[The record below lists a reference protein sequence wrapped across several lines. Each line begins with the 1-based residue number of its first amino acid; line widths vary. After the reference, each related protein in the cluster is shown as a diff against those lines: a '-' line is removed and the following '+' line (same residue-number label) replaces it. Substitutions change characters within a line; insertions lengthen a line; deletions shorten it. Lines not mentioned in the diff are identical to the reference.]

1 MFIDTHPKSMLQKVG
16 LPNFVHKDV
25 LNTKY
30 IISILEAFHLLGLNV
45 IYVILPGDDTHNNDF
60 LCYDISNVLVKLK
73 EINTRLCQLVIKK
86 ELHGFGINSGDII
99 VIPADVMLQGGL
111 LDDIHK
117 KQLLEHHQF
126 NYLEYLEFHLS

>member
-16 LPNFVHKDV
+16 LPNFVDKDI
-25 LNTKY
+25 LDTKY

-73 EINTRLCQLVIKK
+73 EVNTRLCQLVIKK
-86 ELHGFGINSGDII
+86 ELHGKDRLTFREIETEEDNKITWVFDSYKIS
-99 VIPADVMLQGGL
+99 P
-111 LDDIHK
+111 
-117 KQLLEHHQF
+117 
-126 NYLEYLEFHLS
+126 YLNLIYQEKE